1 MAAQRD
7 PHELLEEV
15 RVLAERLQIAQAAL
29 EAEREEN
36 RVMEF
41 RIDRIAGAMA
51 ARWNLEGLAGEQR
64 QGHADGAA
72 GAETR
77 EDALLRVVAQRLEE
91 RRRNG
96 GGFLHD
102 SNHVFGIVE
111 RGDVRRLREAI
122 ARGADVNYKGPMLTT
137 PLMCACCDSPINAR
151 SANQREIVSMLI
163 KAGAVVDSQDKGGQT
178 ALEHACEFA
187 NRGCVFAL
195 LRAGAT
201 LKHANPAFFD
211 GKLHAIKKCG
221 GWQRHVELHRGRALR
236 IISACVGDAL
246 PEDVTPHVVDFWVPP
261 GGY

>member
-15 RVLAERLQIAQAAL
+15 RVLVERLQTAGAAI
-29 EAEREEN
+29 EAEREES
-36 RVMEF
+36 RVIEF
-41 RIDRIAGAMA
+41 RIDRLAGAMA
-51 ARWNLEGLAGEQR
+51 ARRNLEGLAGEQR
-64 QGHADGAA
+64 QGHADDAA

-77 EDALLRVVAQRLEE
+77 EDALLRAVAQRLEE
-91 RRRNG
+91 RRRNVD
-96 GGFLHD
+96 GFLHG

-122 ARGADVNYKGPMLTT
+122 AHGADVNYKGPMLMT
-137 PLMCACCDSPINAR
+137 PLMCTCCDAA

-201 LKHANPAFFD
+201 LKHANPACFD
-211 GKLHAIKKCG
+211 GKLHAIKECG

-246 PEDVTPHVVDFWVPP
+246 PEDVKGHVVDFWVPP
-261 GGY
+261 GGN